1 MSVVENPSYLETG
14 TAWIPDGWA
23 ATTLGDV
30 ADFRGGNAFKE
41 KYQGNVAG
49 EFPFIKVSDFN
60 LPLNQIFIQQANHW
74 IDAVTNKEIKATLFD
89 EGTVVFAK
97 VGAALL
103 LNRRRILTRKTA
115 IDNNLMAAIPR
126 HIHPKFF
133 YYHLQTVDF
142 GKLVQD
148 GAVPS
153 VNQGQLQSL
162 PIAHPPLLEQ
172 QKIAAILTVVDDKLD
187 IIARQIKATRTLKQ
201 GLMQTLFS
209 KGVGTQDANGHWVP
223 HPEFKDSELGAIPS
237 EWMVTT
243 LGGIC
248 NGALQTGPFGSQLHA
263 DEYQEVGVPVLMPKD
278 LMNCRANLA
287 TAARIAPTRAD
298 ELSKHKLA
306 AGDLLFS
313 RRGDVTRFALIDEA
327 SAGALC
333 GTGCLK
339 AKPSQAHSSAFISHL
354 LQLDVVRT
362 WLEQNA
368 VGQTMPNMNT
378 GILASL
384 PLVVPINKAEQEEIA
399 GILDSIDAKAK
410 VLTAKQAHFQILK
423 RGLMQK
429 LLTGEWR
436 VTLDTQQEMALAA

>member
-1 MSVVENPSYLETG
+1 MSVVEKPGYVETG
-14 TAWIPDGWA
+14 TGWIPDGWV
-23 ATTLGDV
+23 ATTLGEV

-41 KYQGNVAG
+41 KYQGKVAG
-49 EFPFIKVSDFN
+49 DFPFIKVSDFN

-126 HIHPKFF
+126 HIDPKFF

-162 PIAHPPLLEQ
+162 PISHPPFLEQ
-172 QKIAAILTVVDDKLD
+172 QKIAAILTAVDDKLD
-187 IIARQIKATRTLKQ
+187 IVARQIEATQTLKQ

-209 KGVGTQDANGHWVP
+209 KGVGTQDADGRWAP
-223 HPEFKDSELGAIPS
+223 HTEFKESELGAIPVAWRVLS
-237 EWMVTT
+237 LNDVVET
-243 LGGIC
+243 LDKQRVPLKQADRAQRSGKYPYYGASGIIDWIDGFIFDGDFILLGEDGE
-248 NGALQTGPFGSQLHA
+248 NVVSRNLPLAFRAKGRIWVNNHAHVFQPKAGFDIEFLVELLESLDYSHLVSGTAQPKITQQALKQL
-263 DEYQEVGVPVLMPKD
+263 
-278 LMNCRANLA
+278 
-287 TAARIAPTRAD
+287 
-298 ELSKHKLA
+298 
-306 AGDLLFS
+306 
-313 RRGDVTRFALIDEA
+313 RFAIPPF
-327 SAGALC
+327 S
-333 GTGCLK
+333 
-339 AKPSQAHSSAFISHL
+339 
-354 LQLDVVRT
+354 
-362 WLEQNA
+362 EQQKIGS
-368 VGQTMPNMNT
+368 VLS
-378 GILASL
+378 GI
-384 PLVVPINKAEQEEIA
+384 ER
-399 GILDSIDAKAK
+399 
-410 VLTAKQAHFQILK
+410 KQAILRGKLSSYQNLK

-436 VTLDTQQEMALAA
+436 VTLDMPQDLAIAA